1 MIFAALATPLF
12 GKIALHGNKVW
23 HRKFYNDFEHRVLN
37 IRYPQIVSVGTTVF
51 ADIPFLAIQLE
62 HEKV

>member
-1 MIFAALATPLF
+1 MEIKYDTGSSTMTLNTR
-12 GKIALHGNKVW
+12 I
-23 HRKFYNDFEHRVLN
+23 LN